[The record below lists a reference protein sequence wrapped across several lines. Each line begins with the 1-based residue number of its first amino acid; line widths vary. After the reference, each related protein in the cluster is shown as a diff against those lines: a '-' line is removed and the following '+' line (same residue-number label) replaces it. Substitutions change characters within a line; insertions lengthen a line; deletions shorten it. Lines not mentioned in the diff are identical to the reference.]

1 MQDLRFRA
9 TRKDV
14 LAVIVFGAVR
24 HRPKFD
30 ARDFVFFEKQA
41 GPTSMVFLGNTPLQ
55 KRTRFLEHG
64 RFLVITENDAMTIRY
79 LSQGRPR
86 ALKQLSP
93 GLSDETFGRGVVGCR
108 FRRS

>member
-41 GPTSMVFLGNTPLQ
+41 GPTSMVFLGNTSLQ

-64 RFLVITENDAMTIRY
+64 RFLVITKDDAMAIGNF
-79 LSQGRPR
+79 SQRRPR
-86 ALKQLSP
+86 ALKKLCS
-93 GLSDETFGRGVVGCR
+93 GLSDEALRRWVISFCL
-108 FRRS
+108 RRS